1 MLEKDNLNNKVH
13 RSHITR
19 SKNKIVSE
27 TSSDLLLAEDSST
40 ELNGEE
46 HVDVPIARLG
56 AADQYGLKMVAYSFI
71 SSDLTISGDLKT
83 DGELHVEGTVEG
95 DIVAGHVYIAE
106 NATVIGMI
114 TADNIIVHGK
124 TKGLIRG
131 GNVLLSRTAQVE
143 GDIIHTGLSIESCA
157 GFEGSVQRAESLVAE
172 QETSTGDQTDDES
185 RADDS

>member
-1 MLEKDNLNNKVH
+1 MLEKDNLSNKVH

-27 TSSDLLLAEDSST
+27 TSSELMLAEDPSR
-40 ELNGEE
+40 ELYGGKR
-46 HVDVPIARLG
+46 VDVPLARLG
-56 AADQYGLKMVAYSFI
+56 AADQFGLKMVAYSFI
-71 SSDLTISGDLKT
+71 SSDLNILGDLKT
-83 DGELHVEGTVEG
+83 DGEIHVEGTVEG

-131 GNVLLSRTAQVE
+131 GNVMLSRTAQVE

-157 GFEGSVQRAESLVAE
+157 GFEGSVQRAESLLEV
-172 QETSTGDQTDDES
+172 QQNL
-185 RADDS
+185 DSD

>member
-1 MLEKDNLNNKVH
+1 MLEKDNSNSKVH

-19 SKNKIVSE
+19 SKNKIVSDA
-27 TSSDLLLAEDSST
+27 SSELIFAEDST
-40 ELNGEE
+40 RKLNGGKR
-46 HVDVPIARLG
+46 VDVPIARSG

-83 DGELHVEGTVEG
+83 DGEVHVEGTVEG

-131 GNVLLSRTAQVE
+131 GNVVLSRTAQVE

-172 QETSTGDQTDDES
+172 RQTSTTDHTDNEN